1 METLNDDVGIIKQDH
16 LGRVLATK
24 DQREAMMVEFERSG
38 MSGAAFA
45 RLVGVK
51 YSTFAH
57 WVKQWRKRKQNDS
70 GGVTPVRWLEA
81 EMETGPG
88 EPPPGRLA
96 KGSSKGLLVELS
108 GGSRLWVETPMQVRL
123 AAELIRLMDEARRAR
138 C

>member
-1 METLNDDVGIIKQDH
+1 METLSDGDDIIKQDH
-16 LGRVLATK
+16 LGQVLATK
-24 DQREAMMVEFERSG
+24 DQRTAMMVEFERSG

-57 WVKQWRKRKQNDS
+57 WVKQWRKHKQDDS
-70 GGVTPVRWLEA
+70 GEVTPVRWLEA
-81 EMETGPG
+81 EIKTGPS
-88 EPPPGRLA
+88 EPPPERLA
-96 KGSSKGLLVELS
+96 KGSSTGLLVELS
-108 GGSRLWVETPMQVRL
+108 GGSRLWVETAMQVHL